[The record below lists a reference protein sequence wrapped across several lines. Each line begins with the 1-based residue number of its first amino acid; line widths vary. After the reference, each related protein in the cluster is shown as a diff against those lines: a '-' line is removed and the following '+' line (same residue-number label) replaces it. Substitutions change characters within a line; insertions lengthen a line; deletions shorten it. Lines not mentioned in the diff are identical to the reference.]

1 MKQLALCFTGASNSG
16 KTTLICKISKALKK
30 RGFKVAI
37 IKHDPKDKAV
47 FDTALNEFGEPKDS
61 AKFFES
67 GADVAVL
74 SPKRTSIFKR
84 ADNTG
89 LSDILGLFSQFDYLL
104 IEGFKNLPLP
114 RISVLRDEIN
124 DEYNDEYLG
133 ISDAFVTNLDDER
146 LSPRFGLDDIEN
158 IIAWIDKN
166 AKKV

>member
-1 MKQLALCFTGASNSG
+1 MSKRLALCFSGASNSG
-16 KTTLICKISKALKK
+16 KTTLICKIAKVLKE

-47 FDTALNEFGEPKDS
+47 FDTALNEFNEPKDS
-61 AKFFES
+61 AKFFSS

-74 SPKRTSIFKR
+74 SPKRTSVFKR
-84 ADNTG
+84 ADNTE
-89 LSDILGLFSQFDYLL
+89 LSKVLSVFDDFDYLL
-104 IEGFKNLPLP
+104 IEGFKTLPLP
-114 RISVLRDEIN
+114 RISVVRDEIFA
-124 DEYNDEYLG
+124 EYLG

-146 LSPRFGLDDIEN
+146 LSPRFGLDDINE